1 MGIILNKGY
10 SIMHN
15 RPLYYKKIKP
25 FIRKPFIK
33 VITGIRRC
41 GKSTMMLLIQQLME
55 EEGVK
60 RKQIISINF
69 ESMKYYHLRTSIA
82 LYNYVSELLKTM
94 ESPAYL
100 FFDEIQI
107 VKDWEEAVNSLFL
120 DFQVDMYI
128 TGSNSQLL
136 SSELSTL
143 LTGRFIHIQMQVLS
157 FTEMLEF
164 RSGQE
169 DTQENLLWLYIRR
182 GGFPAVHLTT
192 DYDERATY
200 MIINDIFDSIVLR
213 DVVQRFKI
221 RDVELLRRILSFIA
235 DSVGSTIS
243 AKRIADYF
251 KSQIRSVDINTVYTY
266 LDALVSSFLIT
277 RVQRYDI
284 QGKELL
290 KTQEKYYLAD
300 SGLQHA
306 VFGYRDRH
314 VSGILENIV
323 YSELVRRG
331 YTVYIGKMGTQKVDF
346 IAEQPPK
353 KLYVQVA
360 FKLEIEET
368 VQREFSPL
376 LSIRDSFPKFVVT
389 MDPHFQDTIE
399 GVRHIGLYQFLT
411 DEHLF

>member
-1 MGIILNKGY
+1 MFML
-10 SIMHN
+10 N
-15 RPLYYKKIKP
+15 RPLYYEKMRP
-25 FIRKPFIK
+25 FINKPFIK

-41 GKSTMMLLIQQLME
+41 GKSTMMLMIQQLLK
-55 EEGVK
+55 EEGVAG
-60 RKQIISINF
+60 KQIISINF
-69 ESMKYYHLRTSIA
+69 ESMKYYDLRTSLA
-82 LYNYVSELLKTM
+82 LYTYVSGLLKTM
-94 ESPAYL
+94 ESPAYV

-107 VKDWEEAVNSLFL
+107 VEKWEEAVNSLFL
-120 DFQVDMYI
+120 DFQIDMYI

-143 LTGRFIHIQMQVLS
+143 LTGRFIHIEMQVLS
-157 FTEMLEF
+157 FTEMLGF
-164 RSGQE
+164 RSDQQE
-169 DTQENLLWLYIRR
+169 AQENLLWLYIRR
-182 GGFPAVHLTT
+182 GGFPVVHLTD
-192 DYDERATY
+192 DYDEKATY
-200 MIINDIFDSIVLR
+200 MIIHDIFDSIVLR
-213 DVVQRFKI
+213 DVVQRYKI
-221 RDVELLRRILSFIA
+221 RDVELLRRILNFIA

-251 KSQIRSVDINTVYTY
+251 KSQARSVDINTVYTY

-277 RVQRYDI
+277 RVQRFDI
-284 QGKELL
+284 QGRELL

-314 VSGILENIV
+314 ISGILENIV

-331 YTVYIGKMGTQKVDF
+331 YKVYIGKMGSQEVDF
-346 IAEQPPK
+346 IAEQAPK

-360 FKLEIEET
+360 FKLESEET

-376 LSIRDSFPKFVVT
+376 LSIRDSYPKFVVT

-411 DEHLF
+411 DYRLF

>member
-1 MGIILNKGY
+1 ML
-10 SIMHN
+10 S
-15 RPLYYKKIKP
+15 RPLYYEKIRP
-25 FIRKPFIK
+25 FINKPFIK

-41 GKSTMMLLIQQLME
+41 GKSTMMLLIQQLLT
-55 EEGVK
+55 EEGVES
-60 RKQIISINF
+60 KQIISINF
-69 ESMKYYHLRTSIA
+69 ESMQYYNLRTSLA
-82 LYNYVSELLKTM
+82 LYNHVSELLKTRK
-94 ESPAYL
+94 SPAYV

-107 VKDWEEAVNSLFL
+107 VEDWEEAVNSLFL

-128 TGSNSQLL
+128 TGSNSKLL

-143 LTGRFIHIQMQVLS
+143 LTGRFIHIEMQVLS
-157 FTEMLEF
+157 FREMLEF
-164 RSGQE
+164 RSDKT

-192 DYDERATY
+192 DYDEKATY

-213 DVVQRFKI
+213 DVVQRYKI
-221 RDVELLRRILSFIA
+221 RDVELLRRILNFIA
-235 DSVGSTIS
+235 DSVGNTIS

-251 KSQIRSVDINTVYTY
+251 KSQARNVDINTVYTY

-284 QGKELL
+284 KSRELL

-314 VSGILENIV
+314 ISGILENIV

-331 YTVYIGKMGTQKVDF
+331 YTVYIGKLDTQEVDF

-360 FKLEIEET
+360 FKLESEET
-368 VQREFSPL
+368 VQREFAPL
-376 LSIRDSFPKFVVT
+376 LSIRDSYPKFVVT

>member
-1 MGIILNKGY
+1 ML
-10 SIMHN
+10 N
-15 RPLYYKKIKP
+15 RPLYYEKIRP
-25 FIRKPFIK
+25 FINKPFIK

-41 GKSTMMLLIQQLME
+41 GKSTMMLLIQQLLTK
-55 EEGVK
+55 EGVES
-60 RKQIISINF
+60 KQIISINF
-69 ESMKYYHLRTSIA
+69 ESMKYYHLRTSLA

-94 ESPAYL
+94 KSPAYV

-107 VKDWEEAVNSLFL
+107 VENWEEAVNSLFL
-120 DFQVDMYI
+120 DFQIDMYI

-143 LTGRFIHIQMQVLS
+143 LTGRFIHIEMQVLS
-157 FTEMLEF
+157 FSEMLEF
-164 RSGQE
+164 RSGKT

-182 GGFPAVHLTT
+182 GGFPAVHLTS
-192 DYDERATY
+192 DYDEKATY

-213 DVVQRFKI
+213 DVVQRYKI
-221 RDVELLRRILSFIA
+221 RDVELLRRILNFIA
-235 DSVGSTIS
+235 DSVGNTIS

-251 KSQIRSVDINTVYTY
+251 KSQARKVDINTVYTY

-277 RVQRYDI
+277 KVQRYDI
-284 QGKELL
+284 KGRELL

-300 SGLQHA
+300 TGLQHA

-314 VSGILENIV
+314 ISGILENIV
-323 YSELVRRG
+323 YNELVRRG
-331 YTVYIGKMGTQKVDF
+331 YTVYIGKLDTREVDF
-346 IAEQPPK
+346 IAEQPHH

-360 FKLEIEET
+360 FKLESEET
-368 VQREFSPL
+368 VQREFAPL
-376 LSIRDSFPKFVVT
+376 LAIRDSYPKFVVT
-389 MDPHFQDTIE
+389 MDSHFQDTIE

>member
-1 MGIILNKGY
+1 ML
-10 SIMHN
+10 N
-15 RPLYYKKIKP
+15 RPLYYEKIRP
-25 FIRKPFIK
+25 FINKPFIK

-41 GKSTMMLLIQQLME
+41 GKSTMMLLIQQLLTK
-55 EEGVK
+55 EGVES
-60 RKQIISINF
+60 KQIISINF
-69 ESMKYYHLRTSIA
+69 ESMKYYHLRTSLT

-94 ESPAYL
+94 KSPAYV

-107 VKDWEEAVNSLFL
+107 VEDWEEAVNSLFL
-120 DFQVDMYI
+120 DFQIDMYI

-143 LTGRFIHIQMQVLS
+143 LTGRFIHLEMQVLS
-157 FTEMLEF
+157 FSEMLEF
-164 RSGQE
+164 RSGKT
-169 DTQENLLWLYIRR
+169 DTKENLLWLYIRR
-182 GGFPAVHLTT
+182 GGFPAVHLTS
-192 DYDERATY
+192 DYDEKATY

-213 DVVQRFKI
+213 DVVQRYKI
-221 RDVELLRRILSFIA
+221 RDVELLRRILNFIA
-235 DSVGSTIS
+235 DSVGHTIS

-251 KSQIRSVDINTVYTY
+251 KSQARKVDINTVYTY

-284 QGKELL
+284 QGRELL

-314 VSGILENIV
+314 ISGILENIV
-323 YSELVRRG
+323 YNELVRRG
-331 YTVYIGKMGTQKVDF
+331 YTVYIGKLDTREVDF
-346 IAEQPPK
+346 IAEQPHH

-360 FKLEIEET
+360 FKLESEET
-368 VQREFSPL
+368 VQREFTPL
-376 LSIRDSFPKFVVT
+376 LAIRDSYPKYVVT